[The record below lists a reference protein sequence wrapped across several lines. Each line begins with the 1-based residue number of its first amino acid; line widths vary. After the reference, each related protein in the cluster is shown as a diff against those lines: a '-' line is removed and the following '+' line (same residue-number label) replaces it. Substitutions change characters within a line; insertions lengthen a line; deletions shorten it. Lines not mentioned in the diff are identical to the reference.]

1 MTFLRFNAV
10 FILSLMLVTYSE
22 AQTSSSSI
30 FRFLEISPSART
42 SGLGGNH
49 VALFEPSV
57 SEFYLNPA
65 YLNQGSSK
73 SVSATFVNYL
83 ADSRSGFA
91 NGAYHIDKVGTLGFG
106 IRYTG
111 YGSLNEYD
119 ENGTR
124 LGDLNAGDLALTSSL
139 STDLSPKLHAGA
151 SVTFVHSSY
160 HTYNSSALTASGG
173 LYYLDTE
180 TAFSA
185 GLSFRNLGDQI
196 DYFDGFRENIP
207 FDISAGISKKPE
219 NFPFHLHLTFRQ
231 LNNWELDVVGE
242 TESPNFTETL
252 FRHVI
257 LGGEA
262 SLGENVKLR
271 LGYDRLL
278 HEQTKT
284 NDSFDFAGV
293 SIGMGFRIRSLII
306 DMSRN
311 SYSDIGGVVQI
322 SLRTQLN

>member
-1 MTFLRFNAV
+1 MTFFRLVLVVV
-10 FILSLMLVTYSE
+10 FSLLCSSYSL

-30 FRFLEISPSART
+30 FRFLEVTPSARLA
-42 SGLGGNH
+42 GLGGNH
-49 VALFEPSV
+49 VALFNPTI

-65 YLNQGSSK
+65 YLNPESSK

-83 ADSRSGFA
+83 ADSRTGFA
-91 NGAYHIDKVGTLGFG
+91 NGAYHIDNLGTIGVGL
-106 IRYTG
+106 RYTG
-111 YGSLNEYD
+111 YGSLSEYD
-119 ENGTR
+119 EQGTR

-139 STDLSPKLHAGA
+139 STDLGPKLYAGA
-151 SVTFVHSSY
+151 SVTLIHSSY
-160 HTYNSSALTASGG
+160 HTYNSNALTASGG
-173 LYYLDTE
+173 VYYMNSDTD
-180 TAFSA
+180 FSA
-185 GLSFRNLGDQI
+185 GLSFRNLGDQL
-196 DYFDGFRENIP
+196 DFYNGFRETIP

-219 NFPFHLHLTFRQ
+219 NFPFHLHLTLRQ
-231 LNNWELDVVGE
+231 LNNWELDVAGE
-242 TESPNFTETL
+242 TESPNFTEAL

-271 LGYDRLL
+271 FGYDRLL

-293 SIGMGFRIRSLII
+293 SMGMGFKIKSLIL

-311 SYSDIGGVVQI
+311 SYSDIGGVVQL
-322 SLRTQLN
+322 SLRTQLK

>member
-1 MTFLRFNAV
+1 MTFLRLNLV
-10 FILSLMLVTYSE
+10 VILALVLASYSL

-42 SGLGGNH
+42 SALGGNH
-49 VALFEPSV
+49 VALFEPTV

-65 YLNQGSSK
+65 YLNPTSSK
-73 SVSATFVNYL
+73 TVSATFVNYL
-83 ADSRSGFA
+83 ADSRTGFA
-91 NGAYHIDKVGTLGFG
+91 NGAYHIDKVGTLGLG

-111 YGSLNEYD
+111 YGSLDEYD
-119 ENGTR
+119 ESGTR
-124 LGDLNAGDLALTSSL
+124 LGSLNAGDIAFTSSL
-139 STDLSPKLHAGA
+139 STDLSPKLYAGA
-151 SVTFVHSSY
+151 SVSFIHSSY

-173 LYYLDTE
+173 LYYLDSDKD
-180 TAFSA
+180 FSA

-196 DYFDGFRENIP
+196 DYFDGFRETIP

-231 LNNWELDVVGE
+231 LNTWELDVVGE
-242 TESPNFTETL
+242 TETPNFAETL

-257 LGGEA
+257 FGGEA

-271 LGYDRLL
+271 FGYDRLL

-284 NDSFDFAGV
+284 NDSFDLAGV
-293 SIGMGFRIRSLII
+293 SIGLGVRIRSLII